1 MSGSLAV
8 GVDLGGTKMLAGVVD
23 DDCNV
28 LHRRSESS
36 SGKSEEAL
44 LDLAVDLIT
53 DALRRHPE
61 AAAVGLGIPCTI
73 DRRRGVAI
81 AAVNL
86 PLIDVPIVEILS
98 DRLGVPVWI
107 DNDANTA
114 ALAEHR
120 FGAAQGTQNAVM
132 ITVGTG
138 IGGGLIINGELYRGT
153 IGAGAELGHVVI
165 DYDGPPCQGN
175 CPGRGCVET
184 LASGTAL
191 GREGTEAARRAPD
204 SALGRAQAEGQAITG
219 ATVTEAAVAGDEVA
233 RDVVALVGRRLGA
246 ALTSYA
252 NIFEPDVIAVGGGV
266 TAGAGDL
273 LLDPAREVVRERG
286 LVPMRHT
293 PIRLAQMGP
302 DAGMIGAATMAREEL
317 ARS

>member
-1 MSGSLAV
+1 MSGSVAV

-23 DDCNV
+23 DYCKV
-28 LHRRSESS
+28 LYRRTEPS
-36 SGKSEEAL
+36 SGQTENAL
-44 LDLAVDLIT
+44 LDLAVEVIS
-53 DALRRHPE
+53 DALERHPE
-61 AAAVGLGIPCTI
+61 ARGVGLGIPCTI
-73 DRRRGVAI
+73 DRRRGIAM

-86 PLIDVPIVEILS
+86 PLTDVPIVEILTE
-98 DRLGVPVWI
+98 RLGIPVWI

-120 FGAAQGTQNAVM
+120 FGAAKDTQNAVL

-138 IGGGLIINGELYRGT
+138 IGGGLIINGEVYRGT

-165 DYDGPPCQGN
+165 DIDGPPCQGN
-175 CPGRGCVET
+175 CPGRGCAES

-191 GREGTEAARRAPD
+191 GRAGMEAARKEPD
-204 SALGRAQAEGQAITG
+204 SVLGQALAGGQPIDG
-219 ATVTEAAVAGDEVA
+219 AAVTDAAQAGDEVA
-233 RDVVALVGRRLGA
+233 LDVVALIGRRLGA

-252 NIFEPDVIAVGGGV
+252 NIFEPEVIVVGGGV
-266 TAGAGDL
+266 AAAGDL
-273 LLDPAREVVRERG
+273 LLDPARAVVRERA
-286 LVPMRHT
+286 LIPMRDT

-302 DAGMIGAATMAREEL
+302 DAGMMGAATMAREEM